1 MTKPKIGIM
10 QGRLSEQYG
19 NQIQIFPKNSW
30 QSEFEKAKKCRFKV
44 IEWIFD
50 TSCPNPIL
58 TNEGRSQIKKL
69 SKNNGININSICAD
83 YFMVRKLFSET
94 TENIERNTKKLIEL
108 IDCSLNLNISLIEI
122 PFVDS
127 SSLKTDQNK
136 MELVKNLEKISEY
149 IEKNNIFIN
158 LETDLNPIAFKI
170 LMENINHPNIKIN
183 YDSGNSA
190 SLQFNVKEELTILN
204 KWIQNVHV
212 KDRKIND
219 ATVPLGTGD
228 TNFEEFF
235 SMLAKIQYS
244 GDLII
249 QGARQSEI
257 NFKPI
262 ETCQIYHKFVKQYV
276 DKYYI

>member
-1 MTKPKIGIM
+1 M
-10 QGRLSEQYG
+10 
-19 NQIQIFPKNSW
+19 
-30 QSEFEKAKKCRFKV
+30 EK
-44 IEWIFD
+44 
-50 TSCPNPIL
+50 
-58 TNEGRSQIKKL
+58 
-69 SKNNGININSICAD
+69 
-83 YFMVRKLFSET
+83 KLFSET
-94 TENIERNTKKLIEL
+94 SENIEKNLEKLNEL
-108 IDCSLNLNISLIEI
+108 INCCINLNISCIEI

-127 SSLKTDQNK
+127 SSLKTDENRN
-136 MELVKNLEKISEY
+136 ELIKNLEKILECV
-149 IEKNNIFIN
+149 EKNNIFIG
-158 LETDLNPIAFKI
+158 LETDLNPANFKKLI
-170 LMENINHPNIKIN
+170 EQINHPNIKIN

-190 SLQFNVKEELTILN
+190 SLQYNVIEEFNILD

-212 KDRKIND
+212 KDRKIN
-219 ATVPLGTGD
+219 AGTVPLGTGD

-235 SMLAKIQYS
+235 SMLSKMEYS

>member
-69 SKNNGININSICAD
+69 SKNNGISINSICAD

-170 LMENINHPNIKIN
+170 LMENINPLWQIM
-183 YDSGNSA
+183 
-190 SLQFNVKEELTILN
+190 
-204 KWIQNVHV
+204 IQEIVHHYNLML
-212 KDRKIND
+212 RKN
-219 ATVPLGTGD
+219 
-228 TNFEEFF
+228 
-235 SMLAKIQYS
+235 
-244 GDLII
+244 
-249 QGARQSEI
+249 
-257 NFKPI
+257 
-262 ETCQIYHKFVKQYV
+262 
-276 DKYYI
+276 

>member
-1 MTKPKIGIM
+1 
-10 QGRLSEQYG
+10 
-19 NQIQIFPKNSW
+19 
-30 QSEFEKAKKCRFKV
+30 
-44 IEWIFD
+44 
-50 TSCPNPIL
+50 
-58 TNEGRSQIKKL
+58 
-69 SKNNGININSICAD
+69 
-83 YFMVRKLFSET
+83 MVRKLFSET

-190 SLQFNVKEELTILN
+190 SLHFNVKEELTILN

-219 ATVPLGTGD
+219 ATVPLSTGD
-228 TNFEEFF
+228 TNF
-235 SMLAKIQYS
+235 
-244 GDLII
+244 
-249 QGARQSEI
+249 
-257 NFKPI
+257 
-262 ETCQIYHKFVKQYV
+262 
-276 DKYYI
+276 